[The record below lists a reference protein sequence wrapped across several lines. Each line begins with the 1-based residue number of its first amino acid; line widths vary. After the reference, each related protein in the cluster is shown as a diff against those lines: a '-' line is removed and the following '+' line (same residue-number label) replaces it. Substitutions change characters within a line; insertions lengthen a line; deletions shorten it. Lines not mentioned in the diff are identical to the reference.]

1 MVIVVDHRR
10 CLAGVFAAITMVGA
24 RGICMVLMLVVPQMM
39 RLTLVTFVQAVRLH
53 GRPDGLERQ
62 QYKQKNGDQS
72 THGNQYI
79 GRLLKT

>member
-1 MVIVVDHRR
+1 MVIVIEHHR
-10 CLAGVFAAITMVGA
+10 CLGVLAAVSMVSA
-24 RGICMVLMLVVPQMM
+24 SHISMVLMRVVPKMM

-62 QYKQKNGDQS
+62 QYKQENGDQS

-79 GRLLKT
+79 GRLSNI